1 MRRTARSRGETRVAP
16 GCSVAG
22 AQRAA
27 APDHIRRG
35 ERFLQQEL
43 REPVIAALS
52 KAVEID
58 PESAHASFRLGLAMR
73 AAVQRVLDNPV
84 RSFAEA
90 VGAAVTDSAWEE
102 SSGDIR

>member
-1 MRRTARSRGETRVAP
+1 MRRTARSRGETRGAP
-16 GCSVAG
+16 GRSVAG

-35 ERFLQQEL
+35 ERFLQQDL

-52 KAVEID
+52 KAVGID
-58 PESAHASFRLGLAMR
+58 PESARASFRLGLAIR